1 MDGELPVAAPPP
13 GRVLQEL
20 AVAGL
25 CIILHT
31 LMGES
36 YGMHALLA
44 LHVLLHLVLAYDGV

>member
-1 MDGELPVAAPPP
+1 MDGELPVAAPPA